1 MRHTGAVFEQR
12 AAEYLEA
19 HSIHLLAHNFRARTG
34 EIDLI
39 GLDGAT
45 LVFFEVRAR
54 SNPRFT
60 SASGSV
66 DRRKQQRLVRTAQYF
81 LQRHPHLCNV
91 PCRFDV
97 VAFEPPQSGTELDIH
112 WIRGA
117 FTA

>member
-1 MRHTGAVFEQR
+1 MRQKGLAFERR
-12 AAEYLEA
+12 AAAYLEDRGV
-19 HSIHLLAHNFRARTG
+19 HILVSNFSARTG
-34 EIDLI
+34 EIDLV
-39 GLDGAT
+39 GLDDDA

-54 SNPRFT
+54 SNPRFN

-66 DRRKQQRLVRTAQYF
+66 DRRKQQRLLRTAQYF
-81 LQRHPHLCNV
+81 LQRYPRLADR

-97 VAFEPPQSGTELDIH
+97 IAFEPPQSGTELDIH